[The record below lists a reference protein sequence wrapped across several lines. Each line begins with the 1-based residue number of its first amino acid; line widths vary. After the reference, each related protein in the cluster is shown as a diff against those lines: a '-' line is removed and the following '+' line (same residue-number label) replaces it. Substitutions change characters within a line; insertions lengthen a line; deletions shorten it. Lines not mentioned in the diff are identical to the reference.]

1 MQECTTC
8 ALVHGA
14 RHDGQP
20 PLDSFDSIAAW
31 HKQGSSTW
39 QLGEAYVCDR
49 LAAKRT
55 ERDYFWSRC
64 LLRNRPAV
72 IEDATLDW
80 DISAHWVH
88 SDGNPN
94 LGKLRED
101 FGHVEVQVADC
112 NADEGAQRLSMS
124 IAEYIDYWN
133 AHKRGTQV

>member
-1 MQECTTC
+1 MCE
-8 ALVHGA
+8 LVHGA

-31 HKQGSSTW
+31 HSQGSSTW

-49 LAAKRT
+49 LDAKRT

-72 IEDATLDW
+72 IEDGTLEW
-80 DISAHWVH
+80 DISAQWVH
-88 SDGNPN
+88 SDGQPN

-101 FGHVEVQVADC
+101 F

-133 AHKRGTQV
+133 AHKRGTQVQIEVRITKALSPF